1 MTYSIHTHDS
11 WGIVPVGSFD
21 SLEEAR
27 QAFAALR
34 EDPWYRRD
42 GTVRGLELV
51 QMSEQGLQRLEW
63 HALQPEQP

>member
-1 MTYSIHTHDS
+1 M
-11 WGIVPVGSFD
+11 GSFD

-27 QAFAALR
+27 QAFATLR

-51 QMSEQGLQRLEW
+51 ETTEKGDLRLEW
-63 HALQPEQP
+63 QAFQ